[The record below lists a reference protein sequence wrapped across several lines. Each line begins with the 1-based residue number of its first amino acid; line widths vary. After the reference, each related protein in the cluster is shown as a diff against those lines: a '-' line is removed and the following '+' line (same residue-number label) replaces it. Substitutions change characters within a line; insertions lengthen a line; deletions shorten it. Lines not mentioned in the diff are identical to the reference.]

1 MDLPGS
7 SRRRQAASR
16 STLARRAEL
25 AATAADVSA
34 TSSSSTGPFSR
45 TSRRPAQGA
54 GLGDLAGLVSGRATV
69 WMGAARGHRRGAGWA
84 VAELA
89 RPRRTDIRVFDPDDV
104 ARLET
109 AMWRSYYDRRRLP
122 LFGQLV
128 ALLQGSSTS
137 SRCGRWPW
145 PAWPPGRRR
154 SSRWAR
160 ATTTTGAPS
169 PTWSATTPASGPSA
183 RSPSTRGGRP
193 GWSWS
198 GGSCTASTSCTP
210 PGDLERALADL
221 AAELYQVP
229 AERLWA
235 HASRRAEAMTI
246 RDHAA
251 TREVGVLEDDWD
263 RIEAVLWV
271 AWKALADEV
280 RVLRQEEAQE
290 ACRPPGGDHRDA
302 APGQVAGDEQQPRDH
317 RDHGRHRG
325 GDGRAEQ
332 QQEGGLADPGPG
344 RDDQQQGP
352 LTKAAANAP
361 VHCSHS
367 SAPPPAPSVRASR

>member
-1 MDLPGS
+1 MLV
-7 SRRRQAASR
+7 
-16 STLARRAEL
+16 
-25 AATAADVSA
+25 AATA
-34 TSSSSTGPFSR
+34 G
-45 TSRRPAQGA
+45 
-54 GLGDLAGLVSGRATV
+54 
-69 WMGAARGHRRGAGWA
+69 GAGWA

-109 AMWRSYYDRRRLP
+109 AMWRSYYDRRRMP

-128 ALLQGSSTS
+128 ALLQGQFHLQPL
-137 SRCGRWPW
+137 RAVALAGL
-145 PAWPPGRRR
+145 A
-154 SSRWAR
+154 AR
-160 ATTTTGAPS
+160 AAAVFQVGESHDDYRRALPYLERYYAGIRAVS
-169 PTWSATTPASGPSA
+169 EVPFDPRRAAGLELEWWIVH
-183 RSPSTRGGRP
+183 REHVLH
-193 GWSWS
+193 
-198 GGSCTASTSCTP
+198 P

-290 ACRPPGGDHRDA
+290 
-302 APGQVAGDEQQPRDH
+302 V
-317 RDHGRHRG
+317 
-325 GDGRAEQ
+325 
-332 QQEGGLADPGPG
+332 
-344 RDDQQQGP
+344 
-352 LTKAAANAP
+352 
-361 VHCSHS
+361 
-367 SAPPPAPSVRASR
+367 